1 MLFSSSQPS
10 PMAARNA
17 VAINLSFAPIPTSSS
32 SPLSSMFRKPMK
44 PMAVVV
50 SCERRDFYGYLA
62 ARILGP
68 PSTFEASKLKVEFDG
83 EEMNKQPFCT
93 IPRAYTLTHCDLTAN
108 LTLAVSSSI
117 SSEQLRIWQST
128 LQMDDV
134 VAEWKKVKDE
144 MSLHVH
150 CYVLKAVIHGDAAL
164 FTQHPE
170 LMDAKVWV
178 YFHSRSKKYNR
189 IECWGPLKEATQR
202 KFMDQSDDFQSAIV
216 QRTMKFFSPKTI
228 LAALVTFLF

>member
-134 VAEWKKVKDE
+134 VAEWKKV
-144 MSLHVH
+144 
-150 CYVLKAVIHGDAAL
+150 LKAVIHGDAAL